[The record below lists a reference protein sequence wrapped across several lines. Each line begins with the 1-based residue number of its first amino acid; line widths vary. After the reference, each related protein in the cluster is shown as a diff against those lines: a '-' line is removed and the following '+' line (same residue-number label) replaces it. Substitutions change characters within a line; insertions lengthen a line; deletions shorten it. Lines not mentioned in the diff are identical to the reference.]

1 MGHFFTVNT
10 CLPRF
15 FEHQAVHDATAL
27 LQVTV
32 LGDGR
37 GEVVTVAGDKLFD
50 SVNLVKSGS
59 EAPLPLPVKDTHSSL
74 SSKVFA

>member
-1 MGHFFTVNT
+1 M
-10 CLPRF
+10 
-15 FEHQAVHDATAL
+15 
-27 LQVTV
+27 

-50 SVNLVKSGS
+50 SDNLVKSGT

-74 SSKVFA
+74 SSKVFE